1 MLALKYRLERV
12 SSSYIYEA
20 EIYKFRIQMASFG
33 ACTSKPSYLYSQ
45 HACFQDGM
53 LLQPVYARNF
63 ARILIP
69 PKTGAPRPLREPSC
83 YQTPWMEEERA
94 EGHCQACEG

>member
-1 MLALKYRLERV
+1 MLAFKYRLERV

-33 ACTSKPSYLYSQ
+33 ACTCKPSYLYSQ

-69 PKTGAPRPLREPSC
+69 PKNRSSATSP
-83 YQTPWMEEERA
+83 RA
-94 EGHCQACEG
+94 ELLPNTLDGRRTCGRTLSSV